1 MVVYPGAR
9 KGHEKT
15 WVGSRV
21 LLSGGPQS
29 YVYGMVFKSASYIAA
44 SALMGA
50 RHPIRVLDAADLRV
64 CHTGEFLPLEP
75 TYAPAT
81 PAIGNDETQERRAA
95 LHARCPA
102 ASTQGQHSM
111 WATTSTAAPPKVL
124 SRIVI
129 PDGGHLWWVD
139 TTLWPLGM
147 SDLASYVFA

>member
-1 MVVYPGAR
+1 MA
-9 KGHEKT
+9 
-15 WVGSRV
+15 
-21 LLSGGPQS
+21 L
-29 YVYGMVFKSASYIAA
+29 FKSASYVSA
-44 SALMGA
+44 SAFMGA
-50 RHPIRVLDAADLRV
+50 RHPIRVLDADDLRV

-111 WATTSTAAPPKVL
+111 WAISSTAAPPKVL

-139 TTLWPLGM
+139 TTLWPLGI
-147 SDLASYVFA
+147 SDLESYVFA